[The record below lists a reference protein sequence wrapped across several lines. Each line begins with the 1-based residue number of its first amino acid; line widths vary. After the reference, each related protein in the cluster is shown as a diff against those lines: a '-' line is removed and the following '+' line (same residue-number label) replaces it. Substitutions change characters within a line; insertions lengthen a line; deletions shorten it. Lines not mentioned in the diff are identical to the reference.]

1 MNYLVKWPTSEVFA
15 LLVHVDPD
23 EFKYCY
29 TGKPNFTSHIG
40 DLKAFVSRA
49 SSRDHAI
56 VIPTTASTIDEAR
69 ILHPELF
76 I

>member
-1 MNYLVKWPTSEVFA
+1 MNYLVKWPAREVFA
-15 LLVHVDPD
+15 LLVYIDLD

-29 TGKPNFTSHIG
+29 IDQPNFASHIG
-40 DLKAFVSRA
+40 NLHDFVSRA

-56 VIPTTASTIDEAR
+56 VMPTTASTMDELTS
-69 ILHPELF
+69 LHPELF

>member
-1 MNYLVKWPTSEVFA
+1 MNYLVKWPSREIFA
-15 LLVHVDPD
+15 LLVYVDQH

-29 TGKPNFTSHIG
+29 TDQPDFTRHIG
-40 DLKAFVSRA
+40 DLHDFVSRA

-56 VIPTTASTIDEAR
+56 VIPTTASTMDKVR
-69 ILHPELF
+69 ISHPELF

>member
-1 MNYLVKWPTSEVFA
+1 MNYLVKWPAREVFA
-15 LLVHVDPD
+15 LLVYIGPD

-29 TGKPNFTSHIG
+29 TDQPIFTGHIG
-40 DLKAFVSRA
+40 NLSNFIYRA

-56 VIPTTASTIDEAR
+56 VISTAASTIDEAR
-69 ILHPELF
+69 NLHQELF

>member
-1 MNYLVKWPTSEVFA
+1 MNYLVKWPAREIFI
-15 LLVHVDPD
+15 LLVYVGPD

-29 TGKPNFTSHIG
+29 TDQPDFTGHIG
-40 DLKAFVSRA
+40 NLHDFASSA
-49 SSRDHAI
+49 SSRYNAI

-69 ILHPELF
+69 SLHPELF

>member
-1 MNYLVKWPTSEVFA
+1 MNYLVKWPAREVFA
-15 LLVHVDPD
+15 LLVHVGPD

-29 TGKPNFTSHIG
+29 TDQSNFTSHIG

-56 VIPTTASTIDEAR
+56 VIPTTASTMNEVR
-69 ILHPELF
+69 ILHPELS

>member
-1 MNYLVKWPTSEVFA
+1 MNYLVKWPAREVFA
-15 LLVHVDPD
+15 LLVYVGPD

-29 TGKPNFTSHIG
+29 TDQHNLTRHVGNLH
-40 DLKAFVSRA
+40 DFVSRA

-56 VIPTTASTIDEAR
+56 TRPTTASTIDEAR
-69 ILHPELF
+69 SLHPELF

>member
-1 MNYLVKWPTSEVFA
+1 MNYLVKWPSREVFA
-15 LLVHVDPD
+15 LLVYVSPD

-29 TGKPNFTSHIG
+29 TDQPDFTGHIG
-40 DLKAFVSRA
+40 DLHDFVSRA

-56 VIPTTASTIDEAR
+56 VIPTTVSTIDEVR
-69 ILHPELF
+69 ILYPELL